1 MQQNDFEQVGEEMY
15 EIVREKYPEA
25 DSLAEKT
32 SDILQK
38 ALNIKV
44 TDSEKLYLMM
54 HINRLSEKKN

>member
-1 MQQNDFEQVGEEMY
+1 MY

-25 DSLAEKT
+25 NSLAEKT